1 MVGRNIFEL
10 FLSNLEFGTEKNRDP
25 GIEIDVSCRGGAG
38 GGAHPPPP
46 PPPPSNKKKKSGE
59 EAGVVLLTSLRCS
72 LAEEVSPSQALLS
85 LPHNAPS

>member
-25 GIEIDVSCRGGAG
+25 GIEIDVSCL
-38 GGAHPPPP
+38 PPP